1 MMDIS
6 SEARTRHRRW
16 LRELTRIPTAAGR
29 EGRVI
34 EWVRRWVAERD
45 GLAITADAHGNLT
58 IAAPEPW
65 NTGTDRAREAPIYF
79 TAHLDHPAFVV
90 ERVIGPQTLQLA
102 FRGGVMDDYFE
113 EARVVV
119 HTAGGERLGA
129 TLAGKAE
136 IGCALFKSF
145 LAELDDGA
153 SSDSVTM
160 ADIATWELPDP
171 EEIDGIF
178 HTSACD
184 DLAAAAA
191 ALAAL
196 DELGARHA
204 AGETV
209 ADVRILLTRAEEIGF
224 VGAIGACRDRTMPAN
239 ARVIALENS
248 RSFDDSPIGGGPIVR
263 VGDRLSIFSPGLTA
277 AVAERAEDVAGGPAL
292 PTAAQKMSDLP
303 RWKWQRKLMAGGACE
318 ATVFCSAGHE
328 STCVCLPL
336 GNYHNMADLA
346 AVQAG
351 AHAGR
356 PRVGREFISLSD
368 YEGLVDLLVACGE
381 KLTAGGAMGD
391 RLGKLWEE
399 RRFVLEE

>member
-1 MMDIS
+1 MTIS
-6 SEARTRHRRW
+6 AESRGRHRAW
-16 LRELTRIPTAAGR
+16 LAQLTQIPTAAGR

-34 EWVRRWVAERD
+34 DWVRRWVAERD
-45 GLAITADAHGNLT
+45 GLEIGADTHGNLT
-58 IAAPEPW
+58 IAAPTPW
-65 NTGTDRAREAPIYF
+65 TAGTDRAGEPPVYF

-113 EARVVV
+113 EARVVI
-119 HTAGGERLGA
+119 HTAGGARLGA

-136 IGCALFKSF
+136 VGCALFKSH

-153 SSDSVTM
+153 DTDEITT
-160 ADIATWELPDP
+160 ADIATWELPGA
-171 EEIDGIF
+171 EEIDGVF
-178 HTSACD
+178 HTAACD

-196 DELGARHA
+196 DELRARRG
-204 AGETV
+204 AGEPV

-224 VGAIGACRDRTMPAN
+224 LGAIGACRERTMPTG

-277 AVAERAEDVAGGPAL
+277 AVAQRAEDVAGGPSL
-292 PTAAQKMSDLP
+292 PTAAQKVTDLP
-303 RWKWQRKLMAGGACE
+303 KWKWQRKLMAGGACE
-318 ATVFCSAGHE
+318 ATVFCNAGYE

-351 AHAGR
+351 AHTGR

-368 YEGLVDLLVACGE
+368 YDGLIDLLVACGE
-381 KLTAGGAMGD
+381 KLTHGGAMGE
-391 RLGKLWEE
+391 RIEKLWVE
-399 RRFVLEE
+399 RAFVLGE

>member
-1 MMDIS
+1 MDIS
-6 SEARTRHRRW
+6 AESRTLHRRW
-16 LRELTRIPTAAGR
+16 LSELTRIPTAAGR
-29 EGRVI
+29 EGRVV

-45 GLAITADAHGNLT
+45 GLEITEDAHGNLT

-65 NTGTDRAREAPIYF
+65 SAGTDRSREAPVYF

-119 HTAGGERLGA
+119 HTARGERLGA
-129 TLAGKAE
+129 TLMGQAE
-136 IGCALFKSF
+136 GPDTLFKRYT
-145 LAELDDGA
+145 ADLDDGA
-153 SSDSVTM
+153 STKAVTT
-160 ADIATWELPDP
+160 ADIATWELPEP

-178 HTSACD
+178 HTNACD

-196 DELGARHA
+196 DELRARHA

-209 ADVRILLTRAEEIGF
+209 GDVRVLLTRAEEIGF
-224 VGAIGACRDRTMPAN
+224 IGAIGACRDRTMPAS

-248 RSFDDSPIGGGPIVR
+248 RSFDDSPIGAGPIVR
-263 VGDRLSIFSPGLTA
+263 VGDRISIFSPGLTA
-277 AVAERAEDVAGGPAL
+277 AVAQRAEEVAGGPSM
-292 PTAAQKMSDLP
+292 PTAAQKMKDLP
-303 RWKWQRKLMAGGACE
+303 KWKWQRKLMAGGACE
-318 ATVFCSAGHE
+318 ATVFCNAGYE

-351 AHAGR
+351 VNTSR

-381 KLTAGGAMGD
+381 KLTAGGATGE
-391 RLGKLWEE
+391 RLEKLWEE